1 MSFLDLTAFEEEAT
15 CAIQYSACAVA
26 GSSASILAPALCAT
40 APASAEIF
48 KCFAK
53 DKTPIYQNFPCQ
65 FDSNPEATKLAFA
78 PAAATPAK
86 PKAPPVNVA
95 VPVKP
100 PDPSE
105 PSIGMGQDEVRAL
118 LGEPLEIVQDEP
130 SCRRRDLALRQQKH
144 PVRQQPAHPGSA
156 DLVVNSGRGPER
168 GRPRRRRLV
177 VRARPGLKAS
187 SCRTAPRAP
196 PWPG

>member
-1 MSFLDLTAFEEEAT
+1 MRHPILSV
-15 CAIQYSACAVA
+15 CSRGIV
-26 GSSASILAPALCAT
+26 ASILAPALCAT

-48 KCFAK
+48 KCFGK

-65 FDSNPEATKLAFA
+65 FNSNPEATKLALM

-100 PDPSE
+100 PDQPE

-130 SCRRRDLALRQQKH
+130 AAGVETWRYVNKSIQFDGSQRVLDLQ
-144 PVRQQPAHPGSA
+144 
-156 DLVVNSGRGPER
+156 
-168 GRPRRRRLV
+168 
-177 VRARPGLKAS
+177 
-187 SCRTAPRAP
+187 T
-196 PWPG
+196 W

>member
-1 MSFLDLTAFEEEAT
+1 MRHPILSVCSRGLA
-15 CAIQYSACAVA
+15 
-26 GSSASILAPALCAT
+26 ASILAPALCAT

-65 FDSNPEATKLAFA
+65 FNSNPEATKLAFA

-105 PSIGMGQDEVRAL
+105 PNIGMGQDEVRAL
-118 LGEPLEIVQDEP
+118 LGDPLEIVQDEP
-130 SCRRRDLALRQQKH
+130 SVGVQTWRYVNKSIQFDSNQRILDLQ
-144 PVRQQPAHPGSA
+144 
-156 DLVVNSGRGPER
+156 
-168 GRPRRRRLV
+168 
-177 VRARPGLKAS
+177 
-187 SCRTAPRAP
+187 T
-196 PWPG
+196 W